1 MIGILPKALEVGG
14 EYFKINSDFRV
25 IINLF
30 DMFSASELTDL
41 EKAYIC
47 VNSLFEDEIPD
58 RLFEE
63 AVKKAYWFCDGGD
76 MPKSEPAKVKMLD
89 WKHDESIIFPAVNKA
104 AGCEVRAVPYM
115 HWWTF
120 LGYLGEIDEGL
131 FSTVMNIRQKRVE
144 GKKLDKWERDF
155 LRKHKKMIIL
165 YTDEERQA
173 IEETEAFLRT
183 IT

>member
-25 IINLF
+25 ILNIFEMF
-30 DMFSASELTDL
+30 DVKELSDL

-58 RLFEE
+58 KLFEE

-76 MPKSEPAKVKMLD
+76 IPKSKPLKVKTID
-89 WKHDESIIFPAVNKA
+89 WKHDEGIIFPAVNKA
-104 AGCEVRAVPYM
+104 AGCEVRALPYM

-120 LGYLGEIDEGL
+120 LGYLGEVGEGL
-131 FSTVMNIRQKRVE
+131 FSAVMNIRIKRAE
-144 GKKLDKWERDF
+144 GKKLEKWELDF
-155 LRKHKKMIIL
+155 LRKHKEMIIL
-165 YTDEERQA
+165 YTEEERQA
-173 IEETEAFLRT
+173 IEETEEFLKT
-183 IT
+183 II